1 MIDIHS
7 HLLPGIDDGSQN
19 WETSLDLARQAV
31 NDGIEVALMTPH
43 HRNGRYDNPAEQV
56 TKLTDEFQILL
67 TENNIPLKVFP
78 SQEVRI
84 NSEILADLKA
94 GEILGTDEAAKYFLL
109 EFPDNS
115 VPSFTNDLVFR
126 ILQTGV
132 TPIIVHPERN
142 TALMAR
148 PEELFE
154 LINQGAISQITASS
168 LVGTF
173 GKSVQAFT
181 QDIIKNGLTHLI
193 ASDAH
198 HLPGRK
204 YEMTAAFNALENL
217 IDHRH
222 VRAFKHNAK
231 AVVNGDSI
239 IRFDE
244 TLIRKRKLFSKY

>member
-7 HLLPGIDDGSQN
+7 HLLPGIDDGSPN
-19 WETSLDLARQAV
+19 WETSLELARQAV
-31 NDGIEVALMTPH
+31 SDGVEVALMTPH
-43 HRNGRYDNPAEQV
+43 HRNGRYVNPAPEV
-56 TKLTDEFQILL
+56 IKLTDEFQTLL
-67 TENNIPLKVFP
+67 VENNIPLKVFP

-84 NSEILADLKA
+84 NSDIITDLAEGA
-94 GEILGTDEAAKYFLL
+94 ILGTDEDTRYFLL

-115 VPSFTNDLVFR
+115 VPSFTKDFVFR

-142 TALMAR
+142 TALMAN
-148 PEELFE
+148 PEILYD
-154 LINQGAISQITASS
+154 LVNQGAISQITASS

-173 GKSVQAFT
+173 GKAVQAFS
-181 QDIIKNGLTHLI
+181 QDIIKNGLTHII

-198 HLPGRK
+198 FLPGRK
-204 YEMTAAFNALENL
+204 YEMTEAFVELEKL
-217 IDHRH
+217 TDHH
-222 VRAFKHNAK
+222 VVRSFESNAK

-244 TLIRKRKLFSKY
+244 TPIKKRKLFAKY